1 MFASGVVQ
9 DSRTIPT
16 FERAGHVYRELA
28 KRLAQESMETAVAE
42 VESMAHEAERV
53 SGFPVQF
60 EEADFGVQ
68 MTASTEM
75 AWKHGRDHHVIRVR
89 QSLDPAV
96 KVHMRAHELC
106 HIV

>member
-9 DSRTIPT
+9 DTRTMPT

-28 KRLAQESMETAVAE
+28 KRLAEESMESAEAE
-42 VESMAHEAERV
+42 VEGIAREAERV

-60 EEADFGVQ
+60 EEGDFGVQ

-75 AWKHGRDHHVIRVR
+75 AWKHERDHHVIRLR

-96 KVHMRAHELC
+96 KVHM
-106 HIV
+106 